1 MKRWL
6 WLGLCLLNA
15 ESRGKALCPVWSP
28 VRAQQEITRLQ
39 EQLRHW
45 DNVYYQQGASPVS
58 DDDYDSL
65 LSRLQQWQRC
75 FAPGEPVHETALPAS
90 RGAPHPV
97 AHTGVRKLRDRL
109 AVAYWM
115 QHKSALWVQPK
126 VDGVAVTLVYRHG
139 RLTSLISRGDGV
151 RGEEWRDKAA
161 HIPAIPQ
168 RIETSLAEVVLQG
181 ELFLQMTDH
190 QQARD
195 GGASARAQVAGAMMR
210 REIGPLL
217 KRTGLFIWA
226 WPDGPPEMT
235 EKLTQLSRWG
245 FDLARQWSQPV
256 SDEEEVAAWRERW
269 FRAALP
275 FATDGVVIHATP
287 SAAGRDWQPGQGSWS
302 AAWKYQPAEVSSEV
316 RAVTFSVGRTGKVA
330 VVLNLQPVQAED
342 KTIRRIS
349 IGSVARWRALDV
361 IAGDQVTLTLA
372 GLGIP
377 RLERVIWRVAE
388 RHYPEPP
395 ASDDFHATSCL
406 HITPA
411 CRAQFLSRLSGL
423 SQKTVLD
430 ITGMQRSSWQRLIQ
444 HGALTHLFSWLTLT
458 PEQIAAAE
466 GISPARAQRIWLS
479 FRLTR
484 QQPLRRWIAALG
496 LPLPRQALAS
506 LPDTQW
512 EALLARTGADWQQLP
527 GVGDVLAQRLVT
539 MLQTPQLRELIA
551 FLQQQGIP
559 AAPSVFR
566 MGIVEDRQAETE
578 TQGEQAGSKTE
589 QQGDND
595 YRFMRQRGFQQQDI
609 DPARCEGDTGIQLFL
624 EHQRNA
630 VAEHIA
636 QHAAKY
642 AGDDRSNCGDD
653 RRVAGIQ
660 RDLRTNNGEHYQA
673 QRIKY
678 QKHFA
683 QVIHQRCNKSGD
695 HGCRRNNHDVFR
707 MLHPAERVVT
717 QQNVAHRAA
726 SDCGDRGDNNN
737 AKQIHFASACSQRA
751 GHRFSGDADK
761 VENS

>member
-6 WLGLCLLNA
+6 WLGLCLLNT
-15 ESRGKALCPVWSP
+15 ESRGEALCPVWSP
-28 VRAQQEITRLQ
+28 MRAQQEITRLQ
-39 EQLRHW
+39 QQLRHW
-45 DNVYYQQGASPVS
+45 DNAYYQQGASPVS

-75 FAPGEPVHETALPAS
+75 FIPGAPLHETALPAS
-90 RGAPHPV
+90 RGTPHPV

-139 RLTSLISRGDGV
+139 RLTSLISRGDGL
-151 RGEEWRDKAA
+151 RGEEWREKAA

-168 RIETSLAEVVLQG
+168 RIETTLAEVILQG

-195 GGASARAQVAGAMMR
+195 GGANARAQVAGAMMR
-210 REIGPLL
+210 RETSPLL
-217 KRTGLFIWA
+217 KHTGLFIWA
-226 WPDGPPEMT
+226 WPDGPPDMA
-235 EKLTQLSRWG
+235 EKLAQLSRWG
-245 FDLARQWSQPV
+245 FDLTRQWSQPV
-256 SDEEEVAAWRERW
+256 SDEEQVAAWRARW

-316 RAVTFSVGRTGKVA
+316 RAVTFSVGRTGKIA
-330 VVLNLQPVQAED
+330 VVLHLQPVQAED
-342 KTIRRIS
+342 KTVRRIS

-377 RLERVIWRVAE
+377 RLERVIWRIAE
-388 RHYPEPP
+388 RHYPQPP
-395 ASDDFHATSCL
+395 ASEAFHATSCL
-406 HITPA
+406 HITPD

-430 ITGMQRSSWQRLIQ
+430 IAGMQRSSWQRLLQ
-444 HGALTHLFSWLTLT
+444 QGALTHLFSWLTLT

-479 FRLTR
+479 FMLTR

-496 LPLPRQALAS
+496 LPLPRRALAS

-512 EALLARTGADWQQLP
+512 DELLARTKADWQQLP
-527 GVGDVLAQRLVT
+527 GIGDVLAQRLVT
-539 MLQTPQLRELIA
+539 LLQTPQLRELIA

-559 AAPSVFR
+559 EAPSLLG
-566 MGIVEDRQAETE
+566 MGIVEDRQAETK
-578 TQGEQAGSKTE
+578 TQGEQAGGKTK
-589 QQGDND
+589 QQGNNHH
-595 YRFMRQRGFQQQDI
+595 RFMRQRGFQQQDV
-609 DPARCEGDTGIQLFL
+609 DPAGREGDTGIQLFL
-624 EHQRNA
+624 KHQWNT

-636 QHAAKY
+636 QHATKY
-642 AGDDRSNCGDD
+642 AGDNRSNCGND
-653 RRVAGIQ
+653 RGMAGIQ
-660 RDLRTNNGEHYQA
+660 RDLSTNNREHHQS

-683 QVIHQRCNKSGD
+683 QMVHQRGNKGSDHRRRCND
-695 HGCRRNNHDVFR
+695 HDVFR
-707 MLHPAERVVT
+707 MLYPAERVVT
-717 QQNVAHRAA
+717 QQNIAHRTAA
-726 SDCGDRGDNNN
+726 DCSDRSDDND
-737 AKQIHFASACSQRA
+737 AKQIHFAPACGQRS
-751 GHRFSGDADK
+751 GHRFSSDADK